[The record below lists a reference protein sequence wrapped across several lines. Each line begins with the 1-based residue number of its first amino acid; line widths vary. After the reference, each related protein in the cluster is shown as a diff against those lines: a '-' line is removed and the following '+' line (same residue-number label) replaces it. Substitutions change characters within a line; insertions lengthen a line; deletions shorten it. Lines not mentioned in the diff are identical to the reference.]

1 MNGHSNDY
9 LIGHANSSA
18 LTAPDLADRAEANLL
33 ALMRADREVQ
43 NRHSNAQAMI
53 DLEATEELERGR
65 RRKRRPDPTDDK
77 INEAFKRATS
87 C

>member
-1 MNGHSNDY
+1 M
-9 LIGHANSSA
+9 
-18 LTAPDLADRAEANLL
+18 
-33 ALMRADREVQ
+33 
-43 NRHSNAQAMI
+43 QAMI

-65 RRKRRPDPTDDK
+65 RRKPRPDLTDDK

>member
-1 MNGHSNDY
+1 MSGSE
-9 LIGHANSSA
+9 
-18 LTAPDLADRAEANLL
+18 TELL

-43 NRHSNAQAMI
+43 NKRRTEHAAV
-53 DLEATEELERGR
+53 DLETAGR
-65 RRKRRPDPTDDK
+65 RLRHRSPDPTDDK